1 MAEQFPNIVPS
12 ARRFTMGDYPSVTYR
27 SLSGTIFKR
36 SFGNKQTGYKLDLE
50 FKNIGDESNLK
61 NDSGTLLLLM
71 RHYNAVDGTLQF
83 FALPRKVFSGLFKLD
98 TRRDSLQEIDTKDK
112 FIRQII
118 PHEKDDDIKWRYA
131 SPPQVT
137 SVRFGISTVSVS
149 LIGELQA

>member
-71 RHYNAVDGTLQF
+71 RHYNAVEGTLQF
-83 FALPRKVFSGLFKLD
+83 FKLPRRVFSGIFKLD
-98 TRRDSLQEIDTKDK
+98 TRRDSGSEVDRKDGLVKEIVPRDG
-112 FIRQII
+112 
-118 PHEKDDDIKWRYA
+118 DDIKWRYA

>member
-12 ARRFTMGDYPSVTYR
+12 ARKFSMGDYPSVTYR

-36 SFGNKQTGYKLDLE
+36 SFGNKQTGYTLDLE

-61 NDSGTLLLLM
+61 NDSGTLLLIM

-83 FALPRKVFSGLFKLD
+83 FALPRRVFSGFFKLD
-98 TRRDSLQEIDTKDK
+98 TRRDSAQEVNRKDGLIK
-112 FIRQII
+112 EII
-118 PHEKDDDIKWRYA
+118 PRDDGDIKWRYA

-137 SVRFGISTVSVS
+137 SVRHGISTVSVS
-149 LIGELQA
+149 LVGELQA